1 MKVYE
6 YEGKNLN
13 ELKEKVFTELN
24 ANEQELYIRTSEEA
38 GGFLKHKTYKI
49 FALPKDEVV
58 KYSKSFVFDIAKYMG
73 LNVNIEAK
81 KREKYIELNLFSDK
95 SSILI
100 GKNGKNLEALQLLIK
115 NSILNT
121 TGFKVNVIL
130 DVEDYKEKV
139 SKHLEYNVKKI
150 AREVKKTGVS
160 AKLDPM
166 NSYERRIVHN
176 AVNEISGVVTK
187 SEGEEPNRYIVISV
201 RKED

>member
-1 MKVYE
+1 M
-6 YEGKNLN
+6 
-13 ELKEKVFTELN
+13 
-24 ANEQELYIRTSEEA
+24 
-38 GGFLKHKTYKI
+38 
-49 FALPKDEVV
+49 
-58 KYSKSFVFDIAKYMG
+58 
-73 LNVNIEAK
+73 
-81 KREKYIELNLFSDK
+81 
-95 SSILI
+95 
-100 GKNGKNLEALQLLIK
+100 EALQLLIK